1 MLHPRIVPVV
11 RPLASALV
19 ALALVVGSVAFAQT
33 TVDYFSFMT
42 TSDQIDILE
51 DLIAVF
57 EAENPGI
64 EIEYTT
70 ADYGS
75 YFTKLQTDFAA
86 GDPPDVFELNYENFV
101 TFASRDT
108 MLPIDDY
115 IAASDNISTAT
126 FYPAALD
133 AFAYEGTQYG
143 LPISFSTVV
152 LFYNQDLFDAAGV
165 SYPTDDWTWEDVI
178 EAGKAIT
185 NPSQRVWGI
194 SQPVQF
200 WEFYKV
206 AVQAGGGVMVSP
218 EVQIDTPENRAA
230 AHYLADKVQV
240 HGIMPTDADLAGMG
254 DTDLFMNGQLGMIVT
269 GIWMIQSF
277 LDNAAFPWDI
287 AVEPGSV
294 QKGSH
299 FFSNTAAVAKSSD
312 VPEAA
317 YKWVEFL
324 AAHPAVASARIEHNW
339 ELSALSLDQAEA
351 LEPFLAQ
358 PAPAN
363 REAVFRALESAVTP
377 PVVEKQSELQDI
389 VNEELD
395 AARLGTKTV
404 EQALADAQ
412 RRVEAMM
419 AQ

>member
-1 MLHPRIVPVV
+1 GLGNIVSHVRHPRSAFGTEPRARRSKPQEEEAMLHPRIVPVV

-152 LFYNQDLFDAAGV
+152 LFYNQDLFDAAG
-165 SYPTDDWTWEDVI
+165 
-178 EAGKAIT
+178 
-185 NPSQRVWGI
+185 
-194 SQPVQF
+194 
-200 WEFYKV
+200 
-206 AVQAGGGVMVSP
+206 
-218 EVQIDTPENRAA
+218 
-230 AHYLADKVQV
+230 
-240 HGIMPTDADLAGMG
+240 
-254 DTDLFMNGQLGMIVT
+254 
-269 GIWMIQSF
+269 
-277 LDNAAFPWDI
+277 
-287 AVEPGSV
+287 
-294 QKGSH
+294 
-299 FFSNTAAVAKSSD
+299 
-312 VPEAA
+312 
-317 YKWVEFL
+317 
-324 AAHPAVASARIEHNW
+324 
-339 ELSALSLDQAEA
+339 
-351 LEPFLAQ
+351 
-358 PAPAN
+358 
-363 REAVFRALESAVTP
+363 
-377 PVVEKQSELQDI
+377 
-389 VNEELD
+389 
-395 AARLGTKTV
+395 
-404 EQALADAQ
+404 
-412 RRVEAMM
+412 
-419 AQ
+419 

>member
-1 MLHPRIVPVV
+1 MLQPRFVPALH
-11 RPLASALV
+11 RLASALV
-19 ALALVVGSVAFAQT
+19 ALALLVAGTAFAQT
-33 TVDYFSFMT
+33 KVEYFSFMT
-42 TSDQIDILE
+42 GSDQIDILE

-115 IAASDNISTAT
+115 IAASENVTSAT

-133 AFAYEGTQYG
+133 AFAYQGTQYG
-143 LPISFSTVV
+143 LPISFSTV
-152 LFYNQDLFDAAGV
+152 LLYYNQDLFDAAGV
-165 SYPTDDWTWEDVI
+165 SYPTDDWTWDDVI

-206 AVQAGGGVMVSP
+206 AVQAGGGVTVTP
-218 EVQIDTPENRAA
+218 TVQIDTPENRAA
-230 AHYLADKVQV
+230 AHYLADKVRV
-240 HGIMPTDADLAGMG
+240 YGIMPTDADLAGMG

-277 LDNAAFPWDI
+277 LDNAAFRWDI

-324 AAHPAVASARIEHNW
+324 ASNPAVAAARIEHNW
-339 ELSALSLDQAEA
+339 ELSALSLDQAEI

-358 PAPAN
+358 PEPAS

-377 PVVEKQSELQDI
+377 PVVEKQSQLQDI

-412 RRVEAMM
+412 RRVEEMM
-419 AQ
+419 RE